1 MSAKKHDDSLME
13 YSESQE
19 NAVNVSREAR
29 AERSASEAI
38 VADDYRTVID
48 MDRRYVYV
56 SDAFCELVGYTREEL
71 IGTRYDDLSAPE
83 TNDLRMIFNLFCQLE
98 YMHGLWMLVAR
109 SGARILIRYESWLR
123 PDRLIEAHM
132 QRVPVGS

>member
-1 MSAKKHDDSLME
+1 MSSPKRGDSQLE
-13 YSESQE
+13 FSESQKNSGSALSE
-19 NAVNVSREAR
+19 VPEKG
-29 AERSASEAI
+29 SASEAI
-38 VADDYRTVID
+38 IADEYRTVVD

-83 TNDLRMIFNLFCQLE
+83 TNDLRTVFNLFCQLE

-109 SGARILIRYESWLR
+109 SGARVLVRYESWLR
-123 PDRLIEAHM
+123 DDLLIEGRM
-132 QRVPVGS
+132 QLVANGC